1 MFDVDQDQSRV
12 TIEVGKAGALSFL
25 AGHTH
30 EVVSPVRGVIRFDA
44 QDPSHSDVRL
54 EIDAAALKVTG
65 KGDPPDDV
73 PKVQQTMS
81 SDQVLDVERHPT
93 IVFQSTSVV
102 IKAQETQ
109 GLDLTVSGQLTLR
122 NVTHP
127 LTVPVAARVDA
138 GALTARGSFSLNQT
152 DYGIKPVSVGG
163 VVSVKDKLTVSFAIV
178 AKPSGA

>member
-1 MFDVDQDQSRV
+1 
-12 TIEVGKAGALSFL
+12 
-25 AGHTH
+25 
-30 EVVSPVRGVIRFDA
+30 
-44 QDPSHSDVRL
+44 
-54 EIDAAALKVTG
+54 
-65 KGDPPDDV
+65 
-73 PKVQQTMS
+73 MS

-102 IKAQETQ
+102 IKAQETH
-109 GLDLTVSGQLTLR
+109 GMDLTVSGQLTLHK
-122 NVTHP
+122 VTRL

-178 AKPSGA
+178 AKPSGG